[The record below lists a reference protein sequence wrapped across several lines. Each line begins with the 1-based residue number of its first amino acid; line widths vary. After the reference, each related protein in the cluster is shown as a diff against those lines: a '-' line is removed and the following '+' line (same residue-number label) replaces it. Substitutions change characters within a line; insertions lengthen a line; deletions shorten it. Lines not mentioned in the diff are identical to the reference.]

1 MNRRTWS
8 FLIAML
14 LVAAA
19 CTTWAQEKGTNPGV
33 KPLYYLDINKV
44 SKETVNTI
52 HDELLAIQYYD
63 SYGQEKEIPLKIY
76 NWKREQVATYSLSKE
91 FGLNN
96 FSINLG
102 VAYDSWKEGE
112 MYTCEMADES
122 GHRYELILRKQ
133 TLKNEPPKVNLLVN
147 PVHLQCKELTGNLVE
162 FYGEISGGK
171 TPYQVSWYVLNNDR
185 TDFLYQPREEVVTV
199 PGNTLVIRVDK
210 NPDYYV
216 MLHVRDAC
224 GNEQKQIVHLVCQ
237 GKKKKINTLFVEP
250 LKELPN
256 RTKT

>member
-8 FLIAML
+8 FLIALL
-14 LVAAA
+14 LVAAS
-19 CTTWAQEKGTNPGV
+19 CTTWAQEKGDNPGV
-33 KPLYYLDINKV
+33 KTLYYLDMNKA

-76 NWKREQVATYSLSKE
+76 NWKREQVTTYSLSKA
-91 FGLNN
+91 FGLNH

-102 VAYDSWKEGE
+102 TAYDAWKEGE
-112 MYTCEMADES
+112 IYTCEMADES

-133 TLKNEPPKVNLLVN
+133 TLKHEPPKVKLLVN
-147 PVHLQCKELTGNLVE
+147 AVHLQCKALTGNLVE

-171 TPYQVSWYVLNNDR
+171 TPYQVRWYVLNNEQ

-199 PGNTLVIRVDK
+199 PGNTLVIRVEK

-216 MLHVRDAC
+216 MLLVRDAC
-224 GNEQKQIVHLVCQ
+224 GNEQKQMVHLVCQ

-250 LKELPN
+250 LQALPN
-256 RTKT
+256 KTKT

>member
-1 MNRRTWS
+1 MNRRTVFS
-8 FLIAML
+8 LIAIL
-14 LVAAA
+14 LLATSG
-19 CTTWAQEKGTNPGV
+19 TTWAQEKSNLGIKT
-33 KPLYYLDINKV
+33 LYYLDMNKA
-44 SKETVNTI
+44 SKETVHTI

-63 SYGQEKEIPLKIY
+63 SYGQEKELPLKIY

-96 FSINLG
+96 FSISLG
-102 VAYDSWKEGE
+102 AAYNAWQEGE
-112 MYTCEMADES
+112 LYTCEMADES
-122 GHRYELILRKQ
+122 GHRYELILRKL

-147 PVHLQCKELTGNLVE
+147 PVHLQCKEVAGNLVE

-171 TPYQVSWYVLNNDR
+171 TPYQVSWYVLNNER
-185 TDFLYQPREEVVTV
+185 TDFLYQPREEVITV
-199 PGNTLVIRVDK
+199 PGNTMVIRVDK

-224 GNEQKQIVHLVCQ
+224 GNEQKQMVHLVCQ

-256 RTKT
+256 KTKI